1 MTTTKNNEHKK
12 LNFSSEREQ
21 SQACLNSAEHEK
33 NQGRKVLNVPNKRE
47 QNQTCLDSAEHEG
60 LRPKGNVPNLRF
72 PEFQGEWEESTIG
85 EEFDLYSGNTPSRL
99 NKEHFNGAINWI
111 SSGELKEHYIADT
124 KEKISDEAAKTLKM
138 LPIGTFVIAIYGL
151 EADGVRGTGSI
162 TKTEA
167 TISQAC
173 MAFISKGKVQNE
185 FLYSW
190 YKKHG
195 NVIGIRYAQGTK
207 QQNLSYD
214 NIEKLKIAYPTFQE
228 QEKLNK
234 FIALLDERIATQNKI
249 IEDLKKLKSA
259 IIEKHY
265 SQVKKRTTCIAD
277 LGEPFSVGSL
287 AKDDLTEIGSP
298 CVIYGEL
305 FTTYGEIIFH
315 IESCTNKTDGMIL
328 SKKGDLL
335 FPSSTTVDAMSLIA
349 PSVINVDGVVLG
361 GDMFG
366 IHISHN
372 YNSQYLSYYF
382 NHIAK
387 KQLAKFAKGS
397 TIIHLHYKDIEKA
410 KLLLPSLEEQNRMAK
425 CLVALDK
432 KVSVEQNL
440 LSSLS
445 CQKSYLL
452 QQMFI

>member
-1 MTTTKNNEHKK
+1 MVE
-12 LNFSSEREQ
+12 
-21 SQACLNSAEHEK
+21 
-33 NQGRKVLNVPNKRE
+33 
-47 QNQTCLDSAEHEG
+47 
-60 LRPKGNVPNLRF
+60 
-72 PEFQGEWEESTIG
+72 IG
-85 EEFDLYSGNTPSRL
+85 DLLLAMYGATSGDIAIS
-99 NKEHFNGAINWI
+99 KIKGAINQAILCIRTNQNKKFIESVWNKHV
-111 SSGELKEHYIADT
+111 S
-124 KEKISDEAAKTLKM
+124 KILRKYL
-138 LPIGTFVIAIYGL
+138 
-151 EADGVRGTGSI
+151 
-162 TKTEA
+162 
-167 TISQAC
+167 
-173 MAFISKGKVQNE
+173 
-185 FLYSW
+185 
-190 YKKHG
+190 
-195 NVIGIRYAQGTK
+195 QGG
-207 QQNLSYD
+207 QGNLSAD
-214 NIEKLKIAYPTFQE
+214 IVKGISFSFPTLEE
-228 QEKLNK
+228 QER
-234 FIALLDERIATQNKI
+234 IANLISLLDERIATQNKV

-265 SQVKKRTTCIAD
+265 SQVKKQTTCIAD

-287 AKDDLTEIGSP
+287 AKDDLAEIGSP

-315 IESCTNKTDGMIL
+315 IESYTNKTDGMIL

-349 PSVINVDGVVLG
+349 PSVINVDGVILG

-372 YNSQYLSYYF
+372 YNAQYLSYYF

-397 TIIHLHYKDIEKA
+397 TIIHLHYTDIEKA

-440 LSSLS
+440 LSSLT
-445 CQKSYLL
+445 CQKSFLL

>member
-1 MTTTKNNEHKK
+1 MNAAAKNYDGVNKYIRITDIDEASSTYTDKDIVSPDGILTDNYLVNNRDILLARTGASTGKSYLYKQSDGKLYYAGFLIRANVMTHDPYFVFSQLHTHRYWRWVSIMSARSGQPGINSQEYSSFPIYTTSIE
-12 LNFSSEREQ
+12 
-21 SQACLNSAEHEK
+21 
-33 NQGRKVLNVPNKRE
+33 
-47 QNQTCLDSAEHEG
+47 
-60 LRPKGNVPNLRF
+60 
-72 PEFQGEWEESTIG
+72 EES
-85 EEFDLYSGNTPSRL
+85 
-99 NKEHFNGAINWI
+99 
-111 SSGELKEHYIADT
+111 
-124 KEKISDEAAKTLKM
+124 
-138 LPIGTFVIAIYGL
+138 
-151 EADGVRGTGSI
+151 
-162 TKTEA
+162 
-167 TISQAC
+167 
-173 MAFISKGKVQNE
+173 
-185 FLYSW
+185 
-190 YKKHG
+190 
-195 NVIGIRYAQGTK
+195 
-207 QQNLSYD
+207 
-214 NIEKLKIAYPTFQE
+214 KIA
-228 QEKLNK
+228 KLLS
-234 FIALLDERIATQNKI
+234 LLDERIATQNKI

-277 LGEPFSVGSL
+277 LGESFSVGSL
-287 AKDDLTEIGSP
+287 TKDDLVEIGSP

-305 FTTYGEIIFH
+305 FTTYGEIISH
-315 IESCTNKTDGMIL
+315 IESYTNKTDGMIL

-372 YNSQYLSYYF
+372 YNAQYLSYYF

-397 TIIHLHYKDIEKA
+397 TIIHLHYTDIEKA

-440 LSSLS
+440 LSSLT